1 MENVK
6 RPQPVKGNESPTGVI
21 NTLAQ
26 ESLQT
31 TAVKLSTAENNS
43 PEWHE
48 LRSTGVGGSEV
59 AAIVGVSR
67 WESAYSLWAKKTG
80 KVERDNVTS
89 EAAEWGNRLEPVIL
103 DKFEEENTGYE
114 LIRDVGPW
122 AHPDREWQ
130 RANPDAIAIAP
141 DGKPVIIEVKTAQ
154 FEDDWVDGPPVY
166 YLTQVQWYMQV
177 FGYDK
182 TIFAVL
188 FHGNKYAEF
197 EVLSSS
203 FAQELY
209 LDHVERWREFLDSDT
224 GPDFDGSMATLE
236 TVRKMHPEIDP
247 DLKVELGT
255 VGENYVSALHLKN
268 EADEN
273 LNYSKSQVLDLMG
286 YAKTGLLNGEPIV
299 TRQARGQGVP
309 YLVNR
314 KGI

>member
-1 MENVK
+1 MDNVK
-6 RPQPVKGNESPTGVI
+6 RPQPVKGNESPTGVELR
-21 NTLAQ
+21 LAQ

-31 TAVKLSTAENNS
+31 TAVKLSYAENNS
-43 PEWHE
+43 AEWHE

-59 AAIVGVSR
+59 AAIIGVSK
-67 WESAYSLWAKKTG
+67 WDSPYSMWAKKTG
-80 KVERDNVTS
+80 RIGSSNVTS

-103 DKFEEENTGYE
+103 DKFAEENPDLE
-114 LIRDVGPW
+114 LIRNVGTW
-122 AHPDREWQ
+122 CHPDREWQ
-130 RANPDAIAIAP
+130 RANPDAIAFDRQNNP
-141 DGKPVIIEVKTAQ
+141 IIVEVKTAQ
-154 FEDDWVDGPPVY
+154 FEDDWVGGPPIHYV
-166 YLTQVQWYMQV
+166 TQVQWYMQV
-177 FGYDK
+177 FGYHK

-188 FHGNKYAEF
+188 FHGNKYDEF
-197 EVLSSS
+197 EVISSS
-203 FAQELY
+203 FAQDSNLEQ
-209 LDHVERWREFLDSDT
+209 VERWREFLDSDT

-247 DLKVELGT
+247 DLKVELGN

-309 YLVNR
+309 YLVNK